1 VGLTVTASKY
11 EWAIERNGFFV
22 LSEYDL
28 HGGHHT
34 LKEAPPTPYKFHAR
48 TANGRCFTVEIE
60 DGQTPIWEHRT
71 TDSVSMFNGARVV
84 RDSII
89 FGCREADGKETV
101 LRVYPDGQSFEFTS
115 LNAARGY
122 TRI

>member
-1 VGLTVTASKY
+1 V
-11 EWAIERNGFFV
+11 IERNAGSIDAEVV
-22 LSEYDL
+22 LLEYDL
-28 HGGHHT
+28 LGRHHT
-34 LKEAPPTPYKFHAR
+34 LKEAPPAPYRLHAR
-48 TANGRCFTVEIE
+48 IANGRCFFKDLEA
-60 DGQTPIWEHRT
+60 GQTPIWEHRT

-115 LNAARGY
+115 LNAARGH